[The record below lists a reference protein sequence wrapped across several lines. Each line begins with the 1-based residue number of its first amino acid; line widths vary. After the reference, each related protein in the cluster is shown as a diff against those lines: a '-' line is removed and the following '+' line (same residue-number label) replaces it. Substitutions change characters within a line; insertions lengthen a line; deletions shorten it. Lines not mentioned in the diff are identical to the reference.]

1 MNNKNII
8 LILFILILFIV
19 CGCYNIK
26 ENFNT
31 NQVLSIELNLNTKYE
46 LIEELGLTSGS
57 TLNSIT
63 IDDTTDILSIT
74 IITTDEEHTIENISD
89 ITNID
94 IVIDNTSTI
103 KINTLDDSITE
114 SINITFSYSIEE
126 ETEEVI
132 DDNIINITYEDN
144 DEDILISD
152 YNDSPIYVNSIT
164 LNGDDLTNIQSIS
177 IDDEIIEPNDDGL
190 TYDINKFILNK
201 ITINKVNIEEII
213 LGLTI
218 TLDID
223 DTKLYGCIDDTYI
236 ESYDYEID
244 SNGIYTLSDNIINND
259 GPLNTDS
266 NYTDYCKT
274 LKIEGCTDSNYTE
287 YDINANVD
295 NGSCITLNTTLVD
308 DSLSDIIDIDKIS
321 NDIFVQLEEVFN
333 NIYASQDDLENS
345 VTELLNLQDDTEKEV
360 LDDIVDVL
368 KEVFDIGLLNTE
380 FNENVTYNFIQN
392 ATNINVN
399 KSASENKPS
408 NYSDAEF
415 INYAIQY
422 SEMNGYESFVLKFDS
437 SSRNTLE
444 YIDFYGSKEV
454 GEGYLN
460 IIDSQYSSTG
470 DITFFNTEYKTLIEI
485 SWYEQEY
492 DINNRI
498 QTWDNTL
505 PWVSPSIDDEI
516 IDDSDISEEDD
527 KNDGLLADI
536 TDNVDFI
543 NITYDGISNTTER
556 NKELDIINQNIK
568 ERSNNYLILFIVIF
582 VLLLNFTIVFIIFSK
597 SDNGDILGII
607 IAIFVLFIVNAIC
620 FYVYYKNKYIM
631 FI

>member
-19 CGCYNIK
+19 CGYYNIK

-31 NQVLSIELNLNTKYE
+31 DVDLPS
-46 LIEELGLTSGS
+46 
-57 TLNSIT
+57 
-63 IDDTTDILSIT
+63 
-74 IITTDEEHTIENISD
+74 
-89 ITNID
+89 
-94 IVIDNTSTI
+94 
-103 KINTLDDSITE
+103 
-114 SINITFSYSIEE
+114 SIEE
-126 ETEEVI
+126 VVEEEEVEEEEVVEVEEEEVEEEVVEEELEEELEEEVVEEELEEETKQEKSI
-132 DDNIINITYEDN
+132 DYNDN
-144 DEDILISD
+144 EDILLSD
-152 YNDSPIYVNSIT
+152 NNINEPIYVNSIT
-164 LNGDDLTNIQSIS
+164 LNDLTNIQSIS
-177 IDDEIIEPNDDGL
+177 IDDEIIEPNDGGL

-201 ITINKVNIEEII
+201 ITINKVEIEETISEETI
-213 LGLTI
+213 SDLTI

-244 SNGIYTLSDNIINND
+244 SNGIYTLSDNIINDD
-259 GPLNTDS
+259 GPLSTDS
-266 NYTDYCKT
+266 NYKDYCINLKT
-274 LKIEGCTDSNYTE
+274 EGCTDSNYTE

-295 NGSCITLNTTLVD
+295 NGSCITPNTALLEDTL
-308 DSLSDIIDIDKIS
+308 SNIIDIDNIS
-321 NDIFVQLEEVFN
+321 NDVYVQLKDYFEDSL
-333 NIYASQDDLENS
+333 YSSYDDLSEK
-345 VTELLNLQDDTEKEV
+345 VTELFNLQQDTDEEIVEDIIEV
-360 LDDIVDVL
+360 LE
-368 KEVFDIGLLNTE
+368 EVFDIGLRYTE

-399 KSASENKPS
+399 KSASETKPS
-408 NYSDAEF
+408 NYTDVEF

-437 SSRNTLE
+437 SSRNILE

-460 IIDSQYSSTG
+460 IIDSQYSSSG
-470 DITFFNTEYKTLIEI
+470 DITFFNKEYKNLIEI
-485 SWYEQEY
+485 SWYEQDY

-516 IDDSDISEEDD
+516 IEDNDISEEDD
-527 KNDGLLADI
+527 ENDGLLADI

-568 ERSNNYLILFIVIF
+568 ERSADYLKLFIVIF
-582 VLLLNFTIVFIIFSK
+582 VILLAVIIIFIIFSN
-597 SDNGDILGII
+597 SDKGGINIGII